1 LKQLKNG
8 KLGVVDSTR
17 TIQFMYNAYYWAT
30 NLASLSSIPVT
41 FLEKEY
47 GFWAA
52 FVLTLAS
59 IVLALILFVF
69 AAPRLG
75 KADSEVISF
84 RNTNVNLIVRVL
96 PQGNNLPKAAKAIIC
111 AAKNGFKFDNAKPA
125 HQMSLYGKVV
135 PWSDL
140 FVDEMRRG
148 VLACRVM

>member
-1 LKQLKNG
+1 
-8 KLGVVDSTR
+8 VIESAR

-30 NLASLSSIPVT
+30 NLASLSSIPIT
-41 FLEKEY
+41 FLEKEF

-52 FVLTLAS
+52 FILTLAS

-75 KADSEVISF
+75 KAEPEVTST
-84 RNTNVNLIVRVL
+84 RSTNVNLIVRVL
-96 PQGNNLPKAAKAIIC
+96 PQGNNLPKSARVITC

-125 HQMSLYGKVV
+125 YQLSRHGRVV

>member
-1 LKQLKNG
+1 
-8 KLGVVDSTR
+8 
-17 TIQFMYNAYYWAT
+17 MYNAYYWAT

-52 FVLTLAS
+52 FILTLAS
-59 IVLALILFVF
+59 IVLALILFVC
-69 AAPRLG
+69 AAPRLR
-75 KADSEVISF
+75 KTDTEVISL
-84 RNTNVNLIVRVL
+84 RGTNESLIVREL
-96 PQGNNLPKAAKAIIC
+96 PQGNNLPKAAKAITC

-125 HQMSLYGKVV
+125 YQLSRYGRVV